1 MDKNYDIGSLQINVW
16 KEHKREKSFEFI
28 FDQSQVLKRKKDQGI
43 IYDPDVPRK
52 SKESLT
58 KKQEAKKITIN
69 MLENEIGKRTYEMA
83 FDSFDNSSFS
93 DNIVQKVHRL
103 KSN

>member
-1 MDKNYDIGSLQINVW
+1 M
-16 KEHKREKSFEFI
+16 
-28 FDQSQVLKRKKDQGI
+28 

-52 SKESLT
+52 SKESHT

-83 FDSFDNSSFS
+83 FDSFDKSSFS
-93 DNIVQKVHRL
+93 DEIVQKIHRF